1 MMWYMTSAAPDASPR
16 PATSPS
22 GAPKAADCRPAPLA
36 SDLRVALMHSVR
48 RLRLERSS
56 DRISDGQYAV
66 LAALSNRGPM
76 TPTAL
81 AEDQNVQPPPMTR
94 TVNALVEAG
103 LVRRDE
109 HPTDRR
115 QVLVSITDVGQAEVR
130 ETRRRR
136 TEWLAVRLAALEP
149 EERETLARAATLLRR
164 IASR

>member
-1 MMWYMTSAAPDASPR
+1 MPTAATDRSAATTPP
-16 PATSPS
+16 PT
-22 GAPKAADCRPAPLA
+22 APTAADCRPAALA

-66 LAALSNRGPM
+66 LAALSNRGQM

-81 AEDQNVQPPPMTR
+81 AEDQHVQPPPMTR
-94 TVNALVEAG
+94 TINALVEAG

-115 QVLVSITDVGQAEVR
+115 QVLVSITDAGQSEVR

-136 TEWLAVRLAALEP
+136 TEWLAVRLAALDP
-149 EERETLARAATLLRR
+149 EERETLARAAVLLRR

>member
-1 MMWYMTSAAPDASPR
+1 MPSSTREPAVVPDVA
-16 PATSPS
+16 
-22 GAPKAADCRPAPLA
+22 AADCRPAALA
-36 SDLRVALMHSVR
+36 GDLRVALTHTVR

-56 DRISDGQYAV
+56 ERITDGQYAV
-66 LAALSNRGPM
+66 LAALANRGPM

-81 AEDQNVQPPPMTR
+81 AEDQHVQPPPMTR

-115 QVLVSITDVGQAEVR
+115 QVLVAITDAGLAEVK

-136 TEWLAVRLAALEP
+136 NEWLARRLATLDPA
-149 EERETLARAATLLRR
+149 ERQVLAQAAVILRTV
-164 IASR
+164 IAP